1 MIEDYKELIELMAI
15 SDLYQDTGEE
25 SEEGTDTS
33 DGLNEYDV
41 TLPPPSS
48 QTAPLKTASSK
59 PAEPEQRN
67 SENKNVIVIEKKP
80 SRQSHV
86 NLEAKS
92 QQLPSKLSANN
103 DLKTSKAAFEEE
115 EPPAVV
121 LINEVKF
128 DPEAA
133 GDSELSEV
141 NKSIDSNSII
151 KPGVSHP
158 NKQPASNTT
167 PTSFADP
174 KVNTSSSAQGANYRY
189 DSFSTVVSYQNE
201 RFS

>member
-1 MIEDYKELIELMAI
+1 MAKP
-15 SDLYQDTGEE
+15 DPFQDTGEE

-48 QTAPLKTASSK
+48 QTAPLKTAPSK

-80 SRQSHV
+80 SRQPHV

-92 QQLPSKLSANN
+92 QQLPSNKSANN
-103 DLKTSKAAFEEE
+103 DLKTSKAAFEE

-128 DPEAA
+128 DPEAG

-141 NKSIDSNSII
+141 NRSSDSNSII
-151 KPGVSHP
+151 KPGVSHL
-158 NKQPASNTT
+158 NKQPASSNTT

-174 KVNTSSSAQGANYRY
+174 KVNTSSSAQGANYR
-189 DSFSTVVSYQNE
+189 
-201 RFS
+201 

>member
-1 MIEDYKELIELMAI
+1 MAI

-92 QQLPSKLSANN
+92 QQLPSNKSANN
-103 DLKTSKAAFEEE
+103 NLKSSKAAFEE

-128 DPEAA
+128 NPEA

-141 NKSIDSNSII
+141 NKSSDSII
-151 KPGVSHP
+151 KPGVSHL

-189 DSFSTVVSYQNE
+189 DSFSTEVSYQNE
-201 RFS
+201 SV

>member
-1 MIEDYKELIELMAI
+1 MAI
-15 SDLYQDTGEE
+15 SDPFQDTGEE

-80 SRQSHV
+80 SRQPHV

-92 QQLPSKLSANN
+92 QQLPSNKSANN

-115 EPPAVV
+115 PPAVV
-121 LINEVKF
+121 LISEVKF

-141 NKSIDSNSII
+141 NKSSDGNV
-151 KPGVSHP
+151 KPGVSHL

-189 DSFSTVVSYQNE
+189 DSFSK
-201 RFS
+201 F

>member
-1 MIEDYKELIELMAI
+1 MDKSIQIELMAQ
-15 SDLYQDTGEE
+15 SDPFQDTGEE

-80 SRQSHV
+80 SRQPHV
-86 NLEAKS
+86 NSEAKS
-92 QQLPSKLSANN
+92 QQLPSNKSANN
-103 DLKTSKAAFEEE
+103 DLKTSKAAFEE

-128 DPEAA
+128 DPEA

-141 NKSIDSNSII
+141 NKSSDSNSII

-189 DSFSTVVSYQNE
+189 DSFSKFWKSIDPSI
-201 RFS
+201 F

>member
-1 MIEDYKELIELMAI
+1 MAI

-41 TLPPPSS
+41 TVPPPSS
-48 QTAPLKTASSK
+48 QTAPLKTAPSK

-80 SRQSHV
+80 RTRQPHV

-92 QQLPSKLSANN
+92 QQLPSNKSANN
-103 DLKTSKAAFEEE
+103 DLKTSKAAFEE

-128 DPEAA
+128 DPEAG

-141 NKSIDSNSII
+141 NRSSDSNSII
-151 KPGVSHP
+151 KPGVSHL
-158 NKQPASNTT
+158 NKQPAPNTT

-174 KVNTSSSAQGANYRY
+174 KVNTSSSAQGANYR
-189 DSFSTVVSYQNE
+189 
-201 RFS
+201 